1 MLVYIYKRHIIY
13 MYSKVPRCLRTS
25 RNAKVITA
33 PASYSRGYVEG
44 KLLPLMHQVK
54 LKSMTELVG
63 CCMFSLHSQTLGS
76 LRAS

>member
-1 MLVYIYKRHIIY
+1 

-54 LKSMTELVG
+54 LKSND
-63 CCMFSLHSQTLGS
+63 
-76 LRAS
+76 